1 MYAVVKT
8 GGKQTRV
15 AQGERVQVE
24 HLGVAVGDDVAL
36 TPVLVVDGD
45 DVLATATQLSGAS
58 VTARVVGETKGPKI
72 DGFKYR
78 DKTNWRRRFG
88 HRQHY
93 TEVEIVTIS
102 RG

>member
-1 MYAVVKT
+1 MYAVIES
-8 GGKQTRV
+8 GGKQYRV
-15 AQGERVQVE
+15 EEGQRLSVER
-24 HLGVAVGDDVAL
+24 LGGDEVSL
-36 TPVLVVDGD
+36 RPVLVVDGD
-45 DVLATATQLSGAS
+45 DVLAAPSDLAGAS

-72 DGFKYR
+72 NGFKYR

-93 TEVEIVTIS
+93 TEVEIVSIS